1 MASSPSTSAAASG
14 RQTRQKRVN
23 PSRSG
28 KGCPGIGNCEA
39 DTLILDTQKRQ
50 LENEP
55 LIPANTLFFMTTN
68 LELLPKNSSSSD
80 GQPMFNTHA
89 NERYFERP
97 EVMQSYRLQQSIET
111 PDFTELSQ
119 THVGGR
125 FRPRGSDDTTHDT
138 SDAYYEKRHRKY
150 ETMEK
155 RQRLRE
161 KEQLKYEQYKLKER
175 IEQLRGMDAMAFLT
189 LPAQSF
195 TPKPPEEEDAELPS
209 ISASGFHIS
218 NPSLYKEGER
228 RRKEIL
234 DTAMTLEERYRILL
248 PPDKKNYPKKRNKE
262 SQKKAPRPSI
272 EARASEEVQ
281 SEWEENEVEEE
292 GVENQHETEGTNM
305 SLPKEV
311 LYNEKPV
318 TLTIKVPPRVS
329 STAPTPAPTPPAIP
343 APSTKATMETKSVP
357 PANPSPPFKAV
368 VLAKAAP
375 PLPKKRRK
383 PDLTP
388 STSAGSPPPPRST
401 WSETRPSPFLPSLPP
416 PAVILSSGPTAVS
429 SSLSPISIT
438 GPDETPGSPVSPL
451 FGDPMSATPTLSNPE
466 IATLDIS
473 IKSVSSPASD
483 IDLIDDKPEE
493 EIEFHATTGAGRR
506 PRKRARPSYTYSA
519 AHLVKESVSAP
530 PLRRSITRIAEVATP
545 ASPAASLTSVL
556 KPKAPGFL
564 LSAALKRNQNNPR
577 GSIVRHYVAWGVKL
591 GPERKGEEKEYEI
604 PREIRE
610 ESLVAAVMAKIEAQ
624 CSDVDEGPPEPVEG
638 SGRRRAR
645 A

>member
-80 GQPMFNTHA
+80 GQPMFNIHA

-138 SDAYYEKRHRKY
+138 SDTYYEKRHRKY

-189 LPAQSF
+189 LPA
-195 TPKPPEEEDAELPS
+195 D
-209 ISASGFHIS
+209 GFHIN

-228 RRKEIL
+228 RRREML
-234 DTAMTLEERYRILL
+234 DTATTLEERYRILL

-262 SQKKAPRPSI
+262 SQKKPPRPSV
-272 EARASEEVQ
+272 EVRVSEEYQ
-281 SEWEENEVEEE
+281 TEWEENEVEE
-292 GVENQHETEGTNM
+292 VENQHETEEAEM

-329 STAPTPAPTPPAIP
+329 STATTPAPTPPTMP
-343 APSTKATMETKSVP
+343 APSAKTKMEARSVLP
-357 PANPSPPFKAV
+357 INASPPFKAATPV
-368 VLAKAAP
+368 KATP

-383 PDLTP
+383 PDLIP
-388 STSAGSPPPPRST
+388 STPAGSPPPPRPT
-401 WSETRPSPFLPSLPP
+401 WSGTRPSPFLSSSPP
-416 PAVILSSGPTAVS
+416 PAVVPPSGPTAGS
-429 SSLSPISIT
+429 SSLSPVSIT
-438 GPDETPGSPVSPL
+438 GPDEIPGSPVIPL
-451 FGDPMSATPTLSNPE
+451 FDDRATPTISNPE

-473 IKSVSSPASD
+473 INLRKKSRFMP
-483 IDLIDDKPEE
+483 P
-493 EIEFHATTGAGRR
+493 TGTGRR
-506 PRKRARPSYTYSA
+506 PRKRARQSYTYSA

-530 PLRRSITRIAEVATP
+530 PRRSVTRVAEVATP
-545 ASPAASLTSVL
+545 ASPAPSLTSVP

-577 GSIVRHYVAWGVKL
+577 GTIVRHYVAWGVKL

-624 CSDVDEGPPEPVEG
+624 CPDVDEGPPEPVEG
-638 SGRRRAR
+638 SGRHRAG
-645 A
+645 AYS

>member
-1 MASSPSTSAAASG
+1 MNSTPSTSVAPSG

-28 KGCPGIGNCEA
+28 KGGPGIGNCEA

-68 LELLPKNSSSSD
+68 LELLPESSSSSD
-80 GQPMFNTHA
+80 GQVMFNTHA
-89 NERYFERP
+89 NERYFDRP

-175 IEQLRGMDAMAFLT
+175 IEQLRGMDAMGFLT
-189 LPAQSF
+189 LPAETF
-195 TPKPPEEEDAELPS
+195 TPKPLEEENAELPS
-209 ISASGFHIS
+209 ISASGFHIN

-228 RRKEIL
+228 RRKEML
-234 DTAMTLEERYRILL
+234 DTATTLEERYRVLL
-248 PPDKKNYPKKRNKE
+248 PPDKKNHPKKHNKE
-262 SQKKAPRPSI
+262 SQKKVPRQGI
-272 EARASEEVQ
+272 EIRVSEEVQ
-281 SEWEENEVEEE
+281 SEWEENEVEE
-292 GVENQHETEGTNM
+292 GENQREAEEADM
-305 SLPKEV
+305 PLQEEV
-311 LYNEKPV
+311 LHNEKPV
-318 TLTIKVPPRVS
+318 PLTIKVPPRVS
-329 STAPTPAPTPPAIP
+329 STVPTPAPTPPAISVP
-343 APSTKATMETKSVP
+343 FTKTAMEAKSVFPTNP
-357 PANPSPPFKAV
+357 PPPTNAV
-368 VLAKAAP
+368 VPVKAAP

-383 PDLTP
+383 ADPTP
-388 STSAGSPPPPRST
+388 SILIESPPPFRPT
-401 WSETRPSPFLPSLPP
+401 WSGTRLSPFLSCPPS
-416 PAVILSSGPTAVS
+416 PAVILSSGPTAGS
-429 SSLSPISIT
+429 SSLSPVSVI

-451 FGDPMSATPTLSNPE
+451 FDELTSATPTLSNPE

-473 IKSVSSPASD
+473 IKSVSSSTSEIDYLVEKPA
-483 IDLIDDKPEE
+483 EE
-493 EIEFHATTGAGRR
+493 PDFHVTTDTGRS
-506 PRKRARPSYTYSA
+506 PRKRGRYSYTYSA
-519 AHLVKESVSAP
+519 TQLVKESVSAP
-530 PLRRSITRIAEVATP
+530 LPRSAARVTEVTAS
-545 ASPAASLTSVL
+545 ASPAASPISAP
-556 KPKAPGFL
+556 KAKAPGVL

-577 GSIVRHYVAWGVKL
+577 GSIIRHYVAWGVKL

-624 CSDVDEGPPEPVEG
+624 CPDVDEGPPETVEG
-638 SGRRRAR
+638 SNRRRTR
-645 A
+645 V